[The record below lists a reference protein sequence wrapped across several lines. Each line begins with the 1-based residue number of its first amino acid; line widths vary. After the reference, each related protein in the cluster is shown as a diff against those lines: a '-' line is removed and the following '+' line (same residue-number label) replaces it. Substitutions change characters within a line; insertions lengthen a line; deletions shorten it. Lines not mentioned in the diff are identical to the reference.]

1 MDHTPALTISVF
13 ARRVGLA
20 PSALRFYDDCDLLK
34 PAHVDEA
41 TGYRYYS
48 PAQEQRARLLRDLR
62 TAGLPLAEAGV
73 VLDGPPEQARA
84 VLETHQRRIRQET
97 EDANAAVDR
106 ALRRLA
112 GTTAQV
118 SGIVLASA
126 IRQVL
131 PSALDGVLWEL
142 AEGELRLVATDRY
155 RLAMRVLRPETSSG
169 HGSLLMPVAET
180 AEVGRWAGRLPE
192 VTIDFDHRR
201 IDARELSTMD
211 EQFPCYREM
220 LAGLA
225 PPAHRIVVDRAA
237 LREALGTEPVLL
249 GVGQDEIAVNGQKI
263 PALCDETPLIVG
275 FDPATLGPALDTSVG
290 PDVLIEL
297 VDALRPA
304 VIRSADQGS
313 FTTLVMPQR
322 SL

>member
-1 MDHTPALTISVF
+1 MDTTPALTIAVF

-48 PAQEQRARLLRDLR
+48 PAQEHRARLLRDLR
-62 TAGLPLAEAGV
+62 TAGLPLAEAGI
-73 VLDGPPEQARA
+73 VLDGPPEQARD
-84 VLETHQRRIRQET
+84 VLEMHQRRIQQEA

-106 ALRRLA
+106 ALRSLT
-112 GTTAQV
+112 GTTARV
-118 SGIVLASA
+118 SGIVLAA
-126 IRQVL
+126 ALRQVL

-155 RLAMRVLRPETSSG
+155 RLAMRVLQPETSSG
-169 HGSLLMPVAET
+169 HGSLLVPATES
-180 AEVGRWAGRLPE
+180 AEVGRWAARLPE
-192 VTIDFDHRR
+192 VTIDFDRHSV
-201 IDARELSTMD
+201 DARELSTMD

-225 PPAHRIVVDRAA
+225 APEHRIVVDRLA
-237 LREALGTEPVLL
+237 LREALGTEPIAL
-249 GVGQDEIAVNGQKI
+249 GVGHDEIAVNGKKI
-263 PALCDETPLIVG
+263 PALCEETSLIVG

-304 VIRSADQGS
+304 VVRSADQGS
-313 FTTLVMPQR
+313 FTTLVMPQAI
-322 SL
+322 S